1 MYSNWDCC
9 YSKLVNTVMQ
19 QPDEAMVQYPYEV
32 TDTYSLIITFQQNL
46 PTTPRRERENY
57 TLQLIKLALLD
68 CLIAAKK
75 DEQQTV
81 QQTVLE
87 NYTRGLVKRFGEE
100 V

>member
-46 PTTPRRERENY
+46 PTTPRRERELH
-57 TLQLIKLALLD
+57 TLAYKTSSVRLFNSSQ
-68 CLIAAKK
+68 
-75 DEQQTV
+75 E
-81 QQTVLE
+81 
-87 NYTRGLVKRFGEE
+87 R
-100 V
+100 